1 MRHPIL
7 HCLRWNKVRPL
18 PRFNR
23 GRCEER
29 VIDITNSIEHTN
41 KWISPEKFSIL
52 NKCHKPKQ
60 SSFVSKNKY
69 DTVLNCNNEQTDV
82 DLRKNVKSVQ
92 EEQKQECSAVSDIT
106 RTIIKNRN
114 NPNI

>member
-1 MRHPIL
+1 M
-7 HCLRWNKVRPL
+7 
-18 PRFNR
+18 
-23 GRCEER
+23 
-29 VIDITNSIEHTN
+29 
-41 KWISPEKFSIL
+41 
-52 NKCHKPKQ
+52 
-60 SSFVSKNKY
+60 SKNKY